1 MKILNITVDE
11 LPEGCDSCGLR
22 DDLWCPV
29 KCFALEEKDQ
39 QMFIGRPD
47 GRHEL
52 CPLKTYAIN

>member
-29 KCFALEEKDQ
+29 K
-39 QMFIGRPD
+39 G
-47 GRHEL
+47 
-52 CPLKTYAIN
+52 